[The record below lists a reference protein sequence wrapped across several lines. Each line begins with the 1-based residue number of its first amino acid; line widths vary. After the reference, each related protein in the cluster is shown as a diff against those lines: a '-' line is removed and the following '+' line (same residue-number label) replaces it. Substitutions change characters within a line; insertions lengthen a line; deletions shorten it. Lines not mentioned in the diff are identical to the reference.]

1 MPVVRIYVPLR
12 GAALRTLAESGVL
25 VANVDAP
32 VDAFAVTDDLVAQAP
47 ALDEEDLEYAAFV
60 DAVAAAAKSRDHR
73 GDRRLVLAGDAD
85 PEALRVGAGAPSA
98 VRLVEDLPL
107 SRIASFHVDEA
118 GPHPGAVQDE
128 ADSLLWY
135 DVTEL
140 GEVASFFPGD
150 GPSTGARTPA

>member
-1 MPVVRIYVPLR
+1 MPVVRIYVPLS
-12 GAALRTLAESGVL
+12 GAALRSLADTGALAAS
-25 VANVDAP
+25 VDAP
-32 VDAFAVTDDLVAQAP
+32 VDAFAVTDELIAEAP

-60 DAVAAAAKSRDHR
+60 DAVAAAAGCRNHR

-85 PEALRVGAGAPSA
+85 PEALRAGSGAPSA
-98 VRLVEDLPL
+98 VRLIDDLPL
-107 SRIASFHVDEA
+107 SRVASFHVDEA

-140 GEVASFFPGD
+140 GEVSSFF
-150 GPSTGARTPA
+150 AE

>member
-1 MPVVRIYVPLR
+1 MPVVRIYVPIGGEALHELAR
-12 GAALRTLAESGVL
+12 VGHVGAS
-25 VANVDAP
+25 VDAP
-32 VDAFAVTDDLVAQAP
+32 VAAFAVTEELTAQAP

-60 DAVAAAAKSRDHR
+60 DAVAAAGTRRDHR

-85 PEALRVGAGAPSA
+85 PESLRPAAGAPSA
-98 VRLVEDLPL
+98 VRLIDDLPL

-140 GEVASFFPGD
+140 AEVASFFPGE
-150 GPSTGARTPA
+150 GTSTGGRGPV

>member
-1 MPVVRIYVPLR
+1 MPVVRIYVPL
-12 GAALRTLAESGVL
+12 GGGALRRLAESGFVGAS
-25 VANVDAP
+25 VEAP
-32 VDAFAVTDDLVAQAP
+32 VEAFAVTDELTAEAP

-60 DAVAAAAKSRDHR
+60 DAVAAASDQRDQR

-85 PEALRVGAGAPSA
+85 PEMLRPGAGASSA
-98 VRLVEDLPL
+98 VRLVDNLPI

-118 GPHPGAVQDE
+118 GPHPGAAQDE

-140 GEVASFFPGD
+140 GEVAGFF
-150 GPSTGARTPA
+150 SQRAAASESS

>member
-1 MPVVRIYVPLR
+1 MPVVRIYVPL
-12 GAALRTLAESGVL
+12 GAAALRALAETGALAAS
-25 VANVDAP
+25 VDAP
-32 VDAFAVTDDLVAQAP
+32 VEAFAVTDELSAQAP

-60 DAVAAAAKSRDHR
+60 DAVAAAAARRDHR

-85 PEALRVGAGAPSA
+85 PEVLRAGVGAASA
-98 VRLVEDLPL
+98 VQLVDDLPL

-118 GPHPGAVQDE
+118 GPHTGAAQDE

-140 GEVASFFPGD
+140 GEVAGFFRD
-150 GPSTGARTPA
+150 DARRSGARG